1 MVLYHYTGNV
11 PANTTAQDPFWEKLK
26 IGKGK
31 IIQWIL
37 YQPDECADELKF
49 WIEYHGTQ
57 IFPFNPEE
65 WAYGFF
71 VPTAIPDSI
80 ELPDEP
86 FTLDFYAINEDD
98 SYEHEYHVYV
108 NIEPAKPVV
117 VGQIVDTGWL
127 ERFRGIFGGE

>member
-1 MVLYHYTGNV
+1 MVLFHYTGHV
-11 PANTTAQDPFWEKLK
+11 PANTTVQDPFWEKLK

-71 VPTAIPDSI
+71 VPTGIPDNI
-80 ELPDEP
+80 ELGDEP
-86 FTLDFYAINEDD
+86 FTLDFYAINLDD

-108 NIEPAKPVV
+108 NIEPAEPLKIAPA
-117 VGQIVDTGWL
+117 GEEGLMTRL
-127 ERFRGIFGGE
+127 REFFGGE